1 MPHRSR
7 YIALDLE
14 TTGLDPRADRV
25 IEIGMLVFDEE
36 GTIVETFERL
46 INPGR
51 PIGIAA
57 GAING
62 MCDADLIDA
71 PSAAV
76 VLPEV
81 LALLDRSADAPL
93 IAHNAAFDAGFL
105 GMEFVRSGMTVP
117 NRPVLDTLPLA
128 RSVLPFLRSHRLDRL
143 VSHFG
148 GGEKARHRALADAS
162 VVMDLWFRLGGPSTA
177 EGDRVSYPIHDGSQ
191 PVRPPIGWERLAEA
205 GERTSA
211 SPTWAAPAVNPLD
224 GSRLS
229 DFPIAAAWLTSWLT
243 ATSTRA
249 RSRFDSIAFAPM
261 SWWRVRIQ
269 ETTVAAIARQRKIGR

>member
-205 GERTSA
+205 VSRRADVRIAYLG
-211 SPTWAAPAVNPLD
+211 
-224 GSRLS
+224 GSRGESPRRVTPLGFS
-229 DFPIAAAWLTSWLT
+229 HRGGVAYLVADCHID
-243 ATSTRA
+243 A
-249 RSRFDSIAFAPM
+249 REKSFRLD
-261 SWWRVRIQ
+261 RIRSY
-269 ETTVAAIARQRKIGR
+269 ELVEGSNPGDDRCRDRSSA

>member
-1 MPHRSR
+1 MPHRSW

-51 PIGIAA
+51 PIGVAA

-62 MCDADLIDA
+62 MSDADVVDA
-71 PSAAV
+71 PLAAD

-105 GMEFVRSGMTVP
+105 GMEFARSGMTVP
-117 NRPVLDTLPLA
+117 HRPVVDTLPLA
-128 RSVLPFLRSHRLDRL
+128 RSVLPFLRSHRLDCL
-143 VSHFG
+143 IAHFG
-148 GGEKARHRALADAS
+148 VGEKARHRALADAS
-162 VVMDLWFRLGGPSTA
+162 AVMDLWFRLGGPSTPEA
-177 EGDRVSYPIHDGSQ
+177 ARVSYPIHDGSR
-191 PVRPPIGWERLAEA
+191 PVRPPIGWERLDEA
-205 GERTSA
+205 VVLGTDVRIAYTGGSRGEGPRLVT
-211 SPTWAAPAVNPLD
+211 PLGFSHRGGVAYLVATCHIDAREKSFRLDRIRSYELMD
-224 GSRLS
+224 GSHAGGDRCRDCS
-229 DFPIAAAWLTSWLT
+229 SA
-243 ATSTRA
+243 
-249 RSRFDSIAFAPM
+249 
-261 SWWRVRIQ
+261 
-269 ETTVAAIARQRKIGR
+269 